1 MVETWWRGFRV
12 YGREIVE
19 TCWRGF
25 REETWWR
32 RFREETWW
40 RQTYLAVHLGR
51 IVLLPENI
59 KQSFVRDL
67 VRVIFQLD
75 SFCVACPATA
85 DLAVCW
91 IYRLASCVTDCC
103 LHIRKA
109 SKHTANDQFY
119 CPFSIPMTT
128 PPNAWNLG
136 DKGKSSPTRYTKKE
150 FCVLPRYEFF
160 YLDDSRNALESQF
173 DAPETSG
180 CKCGLLLYHFHSP
193 NKKIPKQ
200 NPCTTTSTTPL
211 YTQNKQIFLF
221 LSLVSEP
228 QQPKSQSPKTQ
239 QRSHS
244 PKLHQPAQ
252 KKTLAPRFPLYR
264 EVQDNSKS
272 DNWNTYNLQKQ
283 GQIYTKCTERRDESR
298 SKEKRRS
305 SQEGEAKQQ
314 RERRKR
320 EIWERRVLFESSVA
334 KERSRLSIIVGQQN
348 VGQKKR
354 EWVVGNLIY

>member
-1 MVETWWRGFRV
+1 MEETWWRHGEEGLGFM
-12 YGREIVE
+12 EE

-25 REETWWR
+25 RGETWWR
-32 RFREETWW
+32 RFREEAWW

-51 IVLLPENI
+51 IVLLPEDI
-59 KQSFVRDL
+59 KQLFVRDL
-67 VRVIFQLD
+67 GRVIFQLY
-75 SFCVACPATA
+75 SFCVACPATT

-109 SKHTANDQFY
+109 SKHSANDQFY
-119 CPFSIPMTT
+119 CPFSIPVTT

-150 FCVLPRYEFF
+150 FCILLRYEFF
-160 YLDDSRNALESQF
+160 YLDDARNALESQF

-193 NKKIPKQ
+193 NKKIRALLLVLLP
-200 NPCTTTSTTPL
+200 STHKTR
-211 YTQNKQIFLF
+211 KF
-221 LSLVSEP
+221 SLVSKP
-228 QQPKSQSPKTQ
+228 RQPKSQSPKTQ

-244 PKLHQPAQ
+244 PKLHQPAP
-252 KKTLAPRFPLYR
+252 KKTLAPRFPLYSIS
-264 EVQDNSKS
+264 E
-272 DNWNTYNLQKQ
+272 NWNTYSLQKH

-298 SKEKRRS
+298 SKEKRRN

-314 RERRKR
+314 LERRER
-320 EIWERRVLFESSVA
+320 
-334 KERSRLSIIVGQQN
+334 ERSGKEEFSSR
-348 VGQKKR
+348 
-354 EWVVGNLIY
+354 VV